1 MTMTTEQNDSYD
13 EEIFDDD
20 ASVGA
25 GSDDHLDMSSTNRD
39 NGNTNSASSTE
50 DSPSNNLAKDETAAV
65 FRLRVIVI
73 IVLMIT
79 AAVVSAVVL
88 GSAQSGEM
96 DEFQT
101 QFSGAAHMVQSAFG
115 DVSDK
120 LSVVS
125 ALAVVSDGEEEDKLV
140 DELRGANWPFIT
152 LQNFKERAANA
163 RYLSGALSISLCPLV
178 NVENREQ
185 WELYVNGPESA
196 WM

>member
-1 MTMTTEQNDSYD
+1 MTMATDQNDSH
-13 EEIFDDD
+13 ERETFDDD
-20 ASVGA
+20 SSRAPN
-25 GSDDHLDMSSTNRD
+25 SDDHIDLSSTN
-39 NGNTNSASSTE
+39 
-50 DSPSNNLAKDETAAV
+50 PSNANSNTATSSEDCAANNIAKHETAAV

-73 IVLMIT
+73 VVLMIT

-96 DEFQT
+96 DELET

-115 DVSDK
+115 DVIEK
-120 LSVVS
+120 LSFVS
-125 ALAVVSDGEEEDKLV
+125 ALAVVNDDDEDSLT
-140 DELRGANWPFIT
+140 DELSGTKWPFKT

-163 RYLSGALSISLCPLV
+163 RYLSGVISISVCPLV

-185 WELYVNGPESA
+185 WELYVNGPESS

>member
-1 MTMTTEQNDSYD
+1 MASEQNDSD
-13 EEIFDDD
+13 VEREIFDNDS
-20 ASVGA
+20 SVGA
-25 GSDDHLDMSSTNRD
+25 GSDDHIGMSSTNRD
-39 NGNTNSASSTE
+39 TANSNSASST
-50 DSPSNNLAKDETAAV
+50 DDNPSKHLAKDETAAV

-73 IVLMIT
+73 IVLVIT

-96 DEFQT
+96 DEFKT
-101 QFSGAAHMVQSAFG
+101 QFSGAAHMVESAFG
-115 DVSDK
+115 DVIEK

-125 ALAVVSDGEEEDKLV
+125 ALAVVNDGEEDSLV
-140 DELRGANWPFIT
+140 NELRGANWPFRT
-152 LQNFKERAANA
+152 LHNFKERAANA
-163 RYLSGALSISLCPLV
+163 RYLSGALSISVCPLV